1 MRKTTKGNKEKI
13 PRLTEAEYA
22 EYIALLKTSD
32 DIVKEGGTEGETSAV
47 ELPNDMHSVTE
58 KPR

>member
-1 MRKTTKGNKEKI
+1 MSKMIKENKGKI
-13 PRLTEAEYA
+13 PRLTEEEYA

-32 DIVKEGGTEGETSAV
+32 DTLKEMDEGKTYIEGRQK
-47 ELPNDMHSVTE
+47 DMAAIIK

>member
-1 MRKTTKGNKEKI
+1 MSKTIKGNKGKI

-32 DIVKEGGTEGETSAV
+32 DTLKKMDGEKTYIEGQQK
-47 ELPNDMHSVTE
+47 DMASIIK